1 MTVCAPPNK
10 EDHQQLLAWAGNQPM
25 LATTL
30 RELSHFAST
39 HSGGAGQSI
48 AASFEEWVSV
58 RLGSRS
64 PYVWHLQWIRVLG
77 PYLLFFESP
86 KANGK
91 LLRAVYIPGTTPVL
105 LGATHPDS
113 GKRENILYIES
124 LYGAYF
130 GDDED
135 AREDEAPLVWRSVL
149 VDQRRTFL
157 HFEFRESL
165 FRWKLKLLQV
175 ATTRSEFSGVRFG
188 QPQSIQH
195 LLRVNE
201 TASSRPGRTR
211 VGEQAPAVAD
221 KDIPKNIGVKFLP
234 ERMLHFLRQN
244 GLTDEE
250 IQKHTIEDVV
260 AMQGIVN
267 GTSEHVGPKAKETQ
281 FTKLNFNKKVT
292 LSDLTVKESVEQL
305 YADLVLVDQG
315 MQGKVYRAVARKTRQ
330 TVAVKKIVLK
340 NEATELIPLINEI
353 NVLSQCAHPNIVSLL
368 TCHQQGKEISIVME
382 FMSGGKLTDILD
394 EEEGIGHI
402 MSEREIATITFEVA
416 SGLQYLHERN
426 IMHRDIKSDNILM
439 NDNGDVKL
447 GDFGF
452 ATSIESPTGGINS
465 RKTLVGTPYWMAP
478 EITKGQAYDFKAD
491 NWSLGILFLELCDN
505 LPPWMGLNPIKAL
518 SKISLSPPP
527 KIAGTKRSLSSLA
540 HEFAAFVLVKDPR
553 KRPTISEICAHPF
566 LAASNRM
573 QDKSALKV
581 HVERLLTLKGR
592 KK

>member
-10 EDHQQLLAWAGNQPM
+10 DDHQQLLAWAGNQPM
-25 LATTL
+25 LSTAV
-30 RELSHFAST
+30 RELSHFTTVNS
-39 HSGGAGQSI
+39 GAGQSSG
-48 AASFEEWVSV
+48 AAFEEWVSV
-58 RLGSRS
+58 RLGGRS
-64 PYVWHLQWIRVLG
+64 PYVWHLQWMRVVG

-91 LLRAVYIPGTTPVL
+91 LLRAVYIPGTTPVPL
-105 LGATHPDS
+105 PPTHPDS
-113 GKRENILYIES
+113 SKRENVLFIES
-124 LYGAYF
+124 LYGGCF

-157 HFEFRESL
+157 HFEFKESL

-175 ATTRSEFSGVRFG
+175 ATTRSEFSAVRFG

-201 TASSRPGRTR
+201 TATSRPGRTR
-211 VGEQAPAVAD
+211 VGDQAPAVAD
-221 KDIPKNIGVKFLP
+221 KDIPKNIGVNFLP
-234 ERMLHFLRQN
+234 ENMLRLLRQN

-250 IQKHTIEDVV
+250 IQKHTMEDVV

-267 GTSEHVGPKAKETQ
+267 GTSEHVGPKAKESQ
-281 FTKLNFNKKVT
+281 FTKLNFSKKVT
-292 LSDLTVKESVEQL
+292 LSDLTVKESVDQL
-305 YADLVLVDQG
+305 YSDLVLVDQG

-330 TVAVKKIVLK
+330 PVAVKKIVLK
-340 NEATELIPLINEI
+340 NEAAELTPLINEI

-368 TCHQQGKEISIVME
+368 SCHQQGKEISIVME
-382 FMSGGKLTDILD
+382 YMSGGKLTDILD
-394 EEEGIGHI
+394 DEEGIGHV
-402 MSEREIATITFEVA
+402 MSEREIATITYEVA
-416 SGLQYLHERN
+416 AGLMYLHERN
-426 IMHRDIKSDNILM
+426 IMHRDIKSDNILL
-439 NDNGDVKL
+439 NDRGDVKL

-452 ATSIESPTGGINS
+452 ATSIESPTGGIS
-465 RKTLVGTPYWMAP
+465 ARKTLVGTPYWMAP

-527 KIAGTKRSLSSLA
+527 KIAGTKRPLSSLA

-553 KRPTISEICAHPF
+553 KRPSIAEICAHPF
-566 LAASNRM
+566 LSVNNRM

-581 HVERLLTLKGR
+581 YVERLLAMKS
-592 KK
+592 KKK